1 MHTPDPR
8 QREHDLLRQGV
19 ALIQQG
25 AALIAD
31 AATHL
36 AQLDQTTDP
45 DTGHPIATEPRAR
58 LLGDPRHPLH
68 HPGSTH
74 PGPIGPVGLSFTEAD
89 EATGD
94 TDA

>member
-1 MHTPDPR
+1 MHTPNPR

-36 AQLDQTTDP
+36 AELDRPTDP
-45 DTGHPIATEPRAR
+45 DTGHPIAEHPR
-58 LLGDPRHPLH
+58 GVIF
-68 HPGSTH
+68 GSP
-74 PGPIGPVGLSFTEAD
+74 PGPMVARPFGGLSFTEAD
-89 EATGD
+89 EAT
-94 TDA
+94 DA

>member
-36 AQLDQTTDP
+36 AELDRPTTDP
-45 DTGHPIATEPRAR
+45 HTGHPIAEHAR
-58 LLGDPRHPLH
+58 GAILGARPA
-68 HPGSTH
+68 T
-74 PGPIGPVGLSFTEAD
+74 PGPFGGLSFTEAD

-94 TDA
+94 PDA